1 MQIVIKNGGLIV
13 NNLQK
18 QLIRINIEV
27 LVDQIQFVLLAI
39 IAHDILFL
47 ISIAQLHDLLPNQ
60 IVNMAFWV
68 RIHKAVVAHPKS
80 TCYDVGEFLSEY
92 ERIFKTFVILFPW
105 RWLVFL
111 INVLNSWVIIK
122 S

>member
-1 MQIVIKNGGLIV
+1 MQIVIKNGRLIV

-111 INVLNSWVIIK
+111 INVLNSWVIIE

>member
-60 IVNMAFWV
+60 IVNMAF
-68 RIHKAVVAHPKS
+68 
-80 TCYDVGEFLSEY
+80 
-92 ERIFKTFVILFPW
+92 
-105 RWLVFL
+105 
-111 INVLNSWVIIK
+111 
-122 S
+122 